1 MESCWQG
8 AREGGRNGRGG
19 LRGKGGPL
27 GVRRHRSRRPCRYGR
42 GMRRGKCRERGACYS
57 RKRSRQSS
65 SYLSPANC
73 FKGLQRHV
81 QRAPPSTGAVGPP
94 PPPLPYKVDT
104 SRPSLRTNWTR
115 LGNRIGRGGAREA
128 RARACRPQKRA
139 KDLMR
144 GCLLWK
150 SRSPCRGARAREAA
164 AEAAVG
170 ARGDSCHLLQR
181 ILYRHGVSCL

>member
-1 MESCWQG
+1 VQG
-8 AREGGRNGRGG
+8 EGGLLLEKEVEAVELVLVARE
-19 LRGKGGPL
+19 LFLKG
-27 GVRRHRSRRPCRYGR
+27 
-42 GMRRGKCRERGACYS
+42 
-57 RKRSRQSS
+57 SS
-65 SYLSPANC
+65 VTYR
-73 FKGLQRHV
+73 GLQC
-81 QRAPPSTGAVGPP
+81 QQAPPA
-94 PPPLPYKVDT
+94 
-104 SRPSLRTNWTR
+104 